1 MGPGPLL
8 DLVSALSRQHG
19 GIVHEVIEEVS
30 DKSIYQMGAGS
41 CCAVVADSFHEIIIC
56 L

>member
-30 DKSIYQMGAGS
+30 DKSVYQMGAGS
-41 CCAVVADSFHEIIIC
+41 CCAAVVDATHEIITC